1 MYSICSSS
9 LVTTSK
15 LVGDISQVLWPVKS
29 KKETHT
35 HPISRGDEG
44 TAKNKKCL
52 RIFVCNVI
60 WVLWA
65 SVPLDTSFVHN
76 QLPAL
81 SPLPPS
87 LASSSFLHFHCT
99 FCTFC
104 TFFAI
109 PFAFLAIFSA
119 PYTFFLHLQLPALS
133 LFPLSLFL
141 LVLSLVCIFIH
152 FWGGSRTYI
161 HRPWPTSSIITAPYI
176 SCFFPTLAFV
186 CTSCTFSAFPGKSST
201 KKTRKKALIRKETPE
216 ICLKQLKS
224 ATSPKT
230 Y

>member
-15 LVGDISQVLWPVKS
+15 LVGDISQVLWPVKT

-44 TAKNKKCL
+44 KAKNKKCL
-52 RIFVCNVI
+52 RIFVCTVI

-65 SVPLDTSFVHN
+65 SVPLDTSFVHH
-76 QLPAL
+76 QLPVL
-81 SPLPPS
+81 SLLPPS
-87 LASSSFLHFHCT
+87 LASSSFLHFHYT
-99 FCTFC
+99 FCNFM
-104 TFFAI
+104 
-109 PFAFLAIFSA
+109 PFIF
-119 PYTFFLHLQLPALS
+119 
-133 LFPLSLFL
+133 
-141 LVLSLVCIFIH
+141 
-152 FWGGSRTYI
+152 WGSRTYI
-161 HRPWPTSSIITAPYI
+161 VQYQLPVI
-176 SCFFPTLAFV
+176 SPPSTFLASYSFLHFH
-186 CTSCTFSAFPGKSST
+186 CTFCTFSAFPGKSST